1 MIKIYFDMDGTVADF
16 YGQKDW
22 LAKLENEEPGAFINC
37 APLFGDKFLKMVNK
51 CLEQGIQFGI
61 ITWLPMQAS
70 VEYEKICEQEKK
82 DWVKEH
88 MPFITDFCALSYGTP
103 KQYGIKKH
111 VANEILIDDN
121 TDVIERWNTKRRRIG
136 YLVDCME
143 DVTQLL
149 EQVMD
154 DFDIDI
160 D

>member
-37 APLFGDKFLKMVNK
+37 APLFGDKFLKMINK

-70 VEYEKICEQEKK
+70 VEYEKICEQEKR

-111 VANEILIDDN
+111 VSHEILIDDN
-121 TDVIERWNTKRRRIG
+121 TDVIERWNTKRQRIG
-136 YLVDCME
+136 YLVDCMAN
-143 DVTQLL
+143 VTEALDQII
-149 EQVMD
+149 D
-154 DFDIDI
+154 DFDISFD
-160 D
+160 